1 METLTDADRIC
12 NRHKARLLTN
22 LEAANCPDI
31 FLQAVKSEIDWMRSD
46 LKSLSELKELKGK
59 HESTI

>member
-22 LEAANCPDI
+22 LEAANCPAI
-31 FLQAVKSEIDWMRSD
+31 FLQAVKSELDWMRND
-46 LKSLSELKELKGK
+46 LNDLKELKGK
-59 HESTI
+59 HEPIIES

>member
-22 LEAANCPDI
+22 LESANCPDI
-31 FLQAVKSEIDWMRSD
+31 YIQAVKSEIDWLRTD
-46 LKSLSELKELKGK
+46 LKALKETNELKEPKA
-59 HESTI
+59 